1 MIEKKY
7 ITCHDTFKM
16 FLKTMAMKCWVGEGQ
31 LQTGLPWLIEKDHLS
46 EKEKSHVWEG
56 IFLYA

>member
-1 MIEKKY
+1 
-7 ITCHDTFKM
+7 
-16 FLKTMAMKCWVGEGQ
+16 MAMKCWVGEGQ